1 MELKTYWWIVDEWG
15 LINFFDNHSDY
26 LYARKHVNG
35 LSEGDTHLYGTFK
48 AVEVDDCWIT
58 EELHK
63 WKDGVYEEGK
73 EVN

>member
-1 MELKTYWWIVDEWG
+1 M
-15 LINFFDNHSDY
+15 DY
-26 LYARKHVNG
+26 CSTQRC
-35 LSEGDTHLYGTFK
+35 DTFK
-48 AVEVDDCWIT
+48 AVDVEGCWVT

>member
-26 LYARKHVNG
+26 LYARKHVPG
-35 LSEGDTHLYGTFK
+35 MDYCSTQRCDTFK
-48 AVEVDDCWIT
+48 AVDVESCWVT